1 MILFQKC
8 NCCAHEEICS
18 KKESY
23 KEVCNKVSSAVSYSE
38 KNLIAVNVKCNH
50 FDTKHR
56 KQDSIT
62 GGSVW
67 E

>member
-1 MILFQKC
+1 MILSQKC

-23 KEVCNKVSSAVSYSE
+23 KEVCYRISNAVSCSE
-38 KNLIAVNVKCNH
+38 KDLIAVDVKCNH
-50 FDTKHR
+50 FATKHR